1 MAGLRK
7 GHSYTKVKRA
17 YTRRS
22 KFKSKEYIKA
32 IPNSKLVRYDMGDVR
47 KQYPYR
53 LDLVSKQ
60 AIQLR
65 HNSLESSRQVVN
77 RMLNKYLGNNY
88 YLKMRVYPHHVLREN
103 KMITGA
109 GADRMSTGMQLA
121 FGRAV
126 GIAARVQKG
135 QSIISAK
142 VNAEHIEIAKK
153 ALRRARP
160 RLPGQYTV
168 VITKLE
174 APKVTVA

>member
-7 GHSYTKVKRA
+7 GHCYTGIQRA

-32 IPNSKLVRYDMGDVR
+32 IPNSKLVRYDMGDVT
-47 KQYPYR
+47 KLYPYR
-53 LDLVSKQ
+53 VDLVSKQ

-77 RMLNKYLGNNY
+77 RQLNKYLGNNY
-88 YLKMRVYPHHVLREN
+88 YLKIRVYPHHVLREN

-109 GADRMSTGMQLA
+109 GADRMQTGMQLA

-126 GIAARVQKG
+126 GIAARIKEG
-135 QSIISAK
+135 QSIMSAK
-142 VNAEHIEIAKK
+142 VNEEHIHVAKR
-153 ALRRARP
+153 ALLKARP
-160 RLPGQYTV
+160 RLPGQYGII
-168 VITKLE
+168 ITKI
-174 APKVTVA
+174 AS